1 MKFLIRKINI
11 IIIFYII
18 FLSNVELFAKDARI
32 QYTRENIAN
41 YFSGIVSAN
50 QDNNNEAFKHLKKVQ
65 SLRKDHSKFN
75 IEYTRTLILLDKF
88 DKAFTFSKE
97 AWNKDEYFFEA
108 DLLLGLESYLKKD
121 YLEAE
126 KYFERLNKI
135 STYNV
140 FFEDFIGNI
149 LVAWT
154 KASKGNQKDSF
165 KSLEKI
171 PKIYSHI
178 AKIQNSFLQCYF
190 ANQETE
196 KYFKELINNK
206 KYNFSRYNFF
216 LASYLISNNK
226 VDSAKKII
234 NTSRKKHRSN
244 LLLKQTQIF
253 LLKGKT
259 NKIKS
264 LFSCQNPKHSMA
276 EFFYILA
283 NLYAS
288 ERDYQ
293 MSNFYMK
300 ISIFLN
306 NKFLPNKSLL
316 AENYLNQGKYDKS
329 KKFFNSVKPIGSE
342 YSWYAS
348 KVIAKILLE
357 EKGKKYSVKSLEK
370 EFNSLTDPNF
380 MHYYELANFYKE
392 NQYFKESVKY
402 YSLALKNL
410 KKGHFLYSKILEKRG
425 SSSER
430 LGDWENGE
438 KDLKE
443 SLKILPDQ
451 AHVLNYLAYTWIDK
465 GINLEQGLEML
476 KKANRLKENDAY
488 IIDSLGWAYYAKHDY
503 IEAEELLQRAVM
515 LLPMDPVVNDH
526 YADALW
532 MVNKNFKARYVWNYV
547 LQLEGVEK
555 KLKDII
561 NKKLIYGIDK
571 KL

>member
-11 IIIFYII
+11 IIVFYII

-32 QYTRENIAN
+32 QYTSENIAN

-65 SLRKDHSKFN
+65 SLKKDHSQFN
-75 IEYTRTLILLDKF
+75 IEYIRTLILLDKF
-88 DKAFTFSKE
+88 DKAFTFSNVV
-97 AWNKDEYFFEA
+97 WDKDEYFFEA

-135 STYNV
+135 SKYND

-154 KASKGNQKDSF
+154 KASKGNQKDSL

-171 PKIYSHI
+171 PKIYNHI

-190 ANQETE
+190 SNQETE
-196 KYFKELINNK
+196 KYFKELINSK

-234 NTSRKKHRSN
+234 NTSRKKYRSN

-316 AENYLNQGKYDKS
+316 AENYFNQGKYDKS
-329 KKFFNSVKPIGSE
+329 KKFLNSVKTVGSE

-357 EKGKKYSVKSLEK
+357 EKGKKYSVKSLKK

-410 KKGHFLYSKILEKRG
+410 KKDHFLYSGILEKRG
-425 SSSER
+425 TSFER

-438 KDLKE
+438 KDLKA

-465 GINLEQGLEML
+465 GINLEEGLEML

-488 IIDSLGWAYYAKHDY
+488 IIDSLGWAYYAKHNY

-532 MVNKNFKARYVWNYV
+532 MVNKNFQARYVWNYV